1 MFFVV
6 LIYLKSF
13 NSLLICFGLTTL
25 AVVGAHWAMRTMA
38 VKRVGTMNSKSK
50 NLSEFKNKKEKLKVC
65 DCRRCHLPEPN

>member
-6 LIYLKSF
+6 LIYLKRSF

-25 AVVGAHWAMRTMA
+25 TVVGAHWAMRTME

-50 NLSEFKNKKEKLKVC
+50 NLSKFKNKI
-65 DCRRCHLPEPN
+65 